1 MFRIVKTEKRKIR
14 ANWVT
19 RMLLNLSPMLYD
31 KVETL
36 ALARKNLGILAE
48 NINEGKYCRYG
59 FSLDLSSDTLS
70 IKSFNKESY
79 IKFKIKAC

>member
-1 MFRIVKTEKRKIR
+1 MFRIVKMEKRKIR

-19 RMLLNLSPMLYD
+19 RMLLNLSPMLYA

-48 NINEGKYCRYG
+48 NIKKGKYCSYG
-59 FSLDLSSDTLS
+59 FSLDLTSDTLC